1 MTTNKLI
8 KEKQMNYY
16 KEKRFS
22 SFREIVDH
30 VAEKFKSKMAFQI
43 KTGEGEYREVSFKTF
58 REHYYRMCTY
68 LLKRGF
74 LGSRLAIAGR
84 NCYEW
89 VVSYLASA
97 TVGVA
102 VPIDKELSGD
112 DIADFYR
119 AGECKTMFCDKR
131 VDEKTD
137 GIEKIDFDGVM
148 KIIDANTEPAYDE
161 VGAIE
166 KKRDEMSV
174 LIFTS
179 GTTGSSKGVMLSQHN
194 ICSNIYQTVQMVK
207 VKTGDKT
214 MSILP
219 LHHTYECTLDNLLI
233 TSRGATICYTESLQ
247 TVARNIKEYSPTILV
262 VVPELL
268 GILARR
274 IKAGIIEGCPGAY
287 KHYFVEHGIAGGL
300 ERLPFFLRTIIK
312 NKVKKTLGGKLRL
325 FIVGAAE
332 LDVSLV
338 EDFTALGI
346 RTLQGY
352 GLTECSP
359 LLAGNSDF
367 YFNPRSTGIAIPGVE
382 IKIDDPNADGV
393 GEIIAKGDNVMLGY
407 YNDKA
412 ATDAVIR
419 DGWFHTGDL
428 GRMDPDGALYI
439 MGRIK
444 NVIVS
449 ENGKNIFPEEL
460 ENRLSAFGEV
470 EDVIVVGDKS
480 SDRVQVKAK
489 IYPSFDFIKKKLGHE
504 PDDAELEA
512 EIRAVVEEVNNKMP
526 NYKRIRKI
534 EILKSGLE
542 KTTTRKVKR
551 FGSNVE

>member
-1 MTTNKLI
+1 MK
-8 KEKQMNYY
+8 YY
-16 KEKRFS
+16 KEKLFS

-30 VAEKFKSKMAFQI
+30 VAEKFKNKTAFQI
-43 KTGEGEYREVSFKTF
+43 KTGDGEYREVSFREF
-58 REHYYRMCTY
+58 REHYYKMCTY
-68 LLKRGF
+68 LLKKGF
-74 LGSRLAIAGR
+74 LGSRLAVAGR

-89 VVSYLASA
+89 VVSYIASA

-102 VPIDKELSGD
+102 VPIDKELSGE
-112 DIADFYR
+112 DIGDFYR
-119 AGECKTMFCDKR
+119 VGECMSLFCDSR
-131 VDEKTD
+131 VSEKTEGVD
-137 GIEKIDFDGVM
+137 KIDFDEVLR
-148 KIIDANTEPAYDE
+148 IIDDSTTPAYDE
-161 VGAIE
+161 VCAIE

-194 ICSNIYQTVQMVK
+194 ILSNIYQTVQMVK
-207 VKTGDKT
+207 VKSSDKT

-233 TSRGATICYTESLQ
+233 TSCGATICYTESLQ
-247 TVARNIKEYSPTILV
+247 TVARNIREYSPSILV

-268 GILARR
+268 AILARR
-274 IKAGIIEGCPGAY
+274 IKAGIVEGCPKAY
-287 KHYFVEHGIAGGL
+287 KHLFEGHGIAGGL
-300 ERLPFFLRTIIK
+300 ERMPFFLRGIIK

-382 IKIDDPNADGV
+382 IKIDNPNADGV
-393 GEIIAKGDNVMLGY
+393 GEIIAKGENIMLGY

-460 ENRLSAFGEV
+460 ENRLSAYSEI

-489 IYPSFDFIKKKLGHE
+489 IYPSFDAIKKKLGHE
-504 PDDAELEA
+504 PSDSELEE
-512 EIRAVVEEVNNKMP
+512 EIRAVVEAVNEKIP

-551 FGSNVE
+551 FGANVE

>member
-1 MTTNKLI
+1 MK
-8 KEKQMNYY
+8 YY
-16 KEKRFS
+16 KELRFS
-22 SFREIVDH
+22 LFREIIDH
-30 VAEKFKSKMAFQI
+30 IGEKFKNRIALQI
-43 KTGEGEYREVSFKTF
+43 KTGLKEYKEITFATF

-68 LLKRGF
+68 LLKKGFRGK
-74 LGSRLAIAGR
+74 RLAISGK

-89 VVSYLASA
+89 VISHLASA

-102 VPIDKELSGD
+102 VPIDKELAGE
-112 DIADFYR
+112 DIAEFMK
-119 AGECKTMFCDKR
+119 AGECDAVFCD
-131 VDEKTD
+131 EKVS
-137 GIEKIDFDGVM
+137 EKLGERGDKVTFAEVM
-148 KIIDANTEPAYDE
+148 AIAESNVTPAYSE
-161 VGAIE
+161 VAAIE
-166 KKRDEMSV
+166 KARDEMSI

-194 ICSNIYQTVQMVK
+194 VCSNIYQTVQMVK
-207 VKTGDKT
+207 IESSDKT

-233 TSRGATICYTESLQ
+233 LSKGATICYTESLQ
-247 TVARNIKEYSPTILV
+247 TVARNIREYSPSILV

-268 GILARR
+268 AILSRR
-274 IKAGIIEGCPGAY
+274 IKAGIIEGCPKGY
-287 KHYFVEHGIAGGL
+287 KHYFEEEGIASGL
-300 ERLPFFLRTIIK
+300 SHLPFFLRMIVK

-338 EDFTALGI
+338 DDFTALGI

-367 YFNPRSTGIAIPGVE
+367 YFNAKSTGIAMPGVE
-382 IKIDDPNADGV
+382 IKIDNPNTEGV
-393 GEIIAKGDNVMLGY
+393 GEIIARGENIMLGY

-428 GRMDPDGALYI
+428 GKMDPDGALYI
-439 MGRIK
+439 KGRIK

-460 ENRLSAFGEV
+460 ENRISDFEEV
-470 EDVIVVGDKS
+470 ADVIVVEDKS
-480 SDRVQVKAK
+480 SEHIQPKAK
-489 IYPSFDFIKKKLGHE
+489 VFPNIDFIKNKLGHAPSRE
-504 PDDAELEA
+504 ELEG
-512 EIRAVVEEVNNKMP
+512 EIRAVVEAVNEKVP
-526 NYKRIRKI
+526 AYKRIRRVQ
-534 EILKSGLE
+534 ILAEGLE

-551 FGSNVE
+551 CCSNVE

>member
-1 MTTNKLI
+1 MK
-8 KEKQMNYY
+8 YY
-16 KEKRFS
+16 KEKLFS

-30 VAEKFKSKMAFQI
+30 VAEKFKNGVAFRI
-43 KTGEGEYREVSFKTF
+43 KTGNKEYRDVSFREF

-68 LLKRGF
+68 LLKKGF
-74 LGSRLAIAGR
+74 RNSRIAIAGR

-102 VPIDKELSGD
+102 VPIDKELSGED
-112 DIADFYR
+112 VADFYK
-119 AGECKTMFCDKR
+119 AGECRMMFCDSR
-131 VDEKTD
+131 VAEKTENVD
-137 GIEKIDFDGVM
+137 KIDFEGVM
-148 KIIDANTEPAYDE
+148 QIIDANTEPAYSE
-161 VGAIE
+161 VQAIE

-207 VKTGDKT
+207 VKSSDRT

-274 IKAGIIEGCPGAY
+274 IKAGIIEGCPKAY
-287 KHYFVEHGIAGGL
+287 KHHFEELGIAGGL
-300 ERLPFFLRTIIK
+300 AKLPFFLRGVIK
-312 NKVKKTLGGKLRL
+312 SKVRKTLGGKLRL

-382 IKIDDPNADGV
+382 VKIDNPNADGV
-393 GEIIAKGDNVMLGY
+393 GEIIAKGDNIMLGY

-444 NVIVS
+444 NVIIS

-460 ENRLSAFGEV
+460 ENRLSAYSEI

-480 SDRVQVKAK
+480 ADRVQVKAK
-489 IYPSFDFIKKKLGHE
+489 IFPSFDFIKNKLGHE
-504 PDDAELEA
+504 PNDSELEA
-512 EIRAVVEEVNNKMP
+512 EIRAVVEEVNEKIP